1 MAPTDLKKGVST
13 ASSGNHGQ
21 SIAYAASLFGAKA
34 FIAVPEIANPGKV
47 ESMRNLGAE
56 VIHYGEHFGIADQY
70 MRDLSE
76 EKGYKYI
83 NAVEETQLYAGVG
96 TYTLEIIEDL
106 PDVDVIIVPVGG
118 GSGACGTCITAKS
131 INPKIEVIGVQSE
144 RAPAAYNSWKSGD
157 LVQAEMASIAE
168 GLATNKGYE
177 PAQTILREM
186 LDDFILVSD
195 EEMEDAIV
203 LYLEHT
209 RNLVE
214 HAGAA
219 SLAAAIKM
227 KGRLK
232 NRKVVIVASGG
243 NLSMEHL
250 LRAIERYKD

>member
-1 MAPTDLKKGVST
+1 
-13 ASSGNHGQ
+13 
-21 SIAYAASLFGAKA
+21 
-34 FIAVPEIANPGKV
+34 
-47 ESMRNLGAE
+47 
-56 VIHYGEHFGIADQY
+56 
-70 MRDLSE
+70 
-76 EKGYKYI
+76 
-83 NAVEETQLYAGVG
+83 
-96 TYTLEIIEDL
+96 
-106 PDVDVIIVPVGG
+106 
-118 GSGACGTCITAKS
+118 
-131 INPKIEVIGVQSE
+131 
-144 RAPAAYNSWKSGD
+144 
-157 LVQAEMASIAE
+157 
-168 GLATNKGYE
+168 
-177 PAQTILREM
+177 M

-232 NRKVVIVASGG
+232 NKKVVIVASGG